1 MSENPHFTCSILTT
15 AYLPPVEYFFAIA
28 HSDRVLIEQ
37 HEAYQKQSWRSRC
50 RILAAAGPEDLSIPI
65 VKEERRSRPIR
76 DIRIDYSEPWLQHHI
91 RALSA
96 AYNHSAFYDYYADD
110 LIPILESKPA
120 FLFDLNQSL
129 LEKLLSLL
137 DIGTPI
143 SLTDSFVKP
152 GSTSFV
158 MPDLIRHLSPR
169 ASFPEARSEHP
180 CLRALDTDNTER
192 STRPAHACPNAP
204 WAEGPVFDGRQ
215 RIQPKSKERS
225 LLAEYGR
232 EQAYYQVFINQDPSS
247 VMPGSSRHAGPDPA
261 SQFVP
266 NLSIIDLLS
275 AEGPDAGSFL
285 L

>member
-1 MSENPHFTCSILTT
+1 MTGLPHFSCSLLTT

-110 LIPILESKPA
+110 LLPILNSKPA
-120 FLFDLNQSL
+120 FLFDLNLAL

-137 DIGTPI
+137 GLDTPI
-143 SLTDSFVKP
+143 ALTDRFIAPFRSDNPLPSQKKCSVN
-152 GSTSFV
+152 G
-158 MPDLIRHLSPR
+158 LSP
-169 ASFPEARSEHP
+169 ASLH
-180 CLRALDTDNTER
+180 D
-192 STRPAHACPNAP
+192 
-204 WAEGPVFDGRQ
+204 FDGRE
-215 RIQPKSKERS
+215 RIQPKYKGES
-225 LLAEYGR
+225 LLAAFGC
-232 EQAYYQVFINQDPSS
+232 EQAYYQVFVNQDPSRRS
-247 VMPGSSRHAGPDPA
+247 
-261 SQFVP
+261 FIP

-275 AEGPDAGSFL
+275 AEGPNAGSFL
-285 L
+285 Y

>member
-1 MSENPHFTCSILTT
+1 MTGLPHFSCSLLTT

-110 LIPILESKPA
+110 LLPILQSKPA
-120 FLFDLNQSL
+120 FLFDLNLSL

-137 DIGTPI
+137 GLDTPI
-143 SLTDSFVKP
+143 ALTDRFIAPLRSDNPLPSQKKCSVN
-152 GSTSFV
+152 G
-158 MPDLIRHLSPR
+158 LSP
-169 ASFPEARSEHP
+169 AP
-180 CLRALDTDNTER
+180 LRD
-192 STRPAHACPNAP
+192 
-204 WAEGPVFDGRQ
+204 FDGRE
-215 RIQPKSKERS
+215 RIQPKYKGES
-225 LLAEYGR
+225 LLAAFGC
-232 EQAYYQVFINQDPSS
+232 EQAYYQVFVNQDPS
-247 VMPGSSRHAGPDPA
+247 RH
-261 SQFVP
+261 SFIP

-275 AEGPDAGSFL
+275 AEGPNAGSYLF
-285 L
+285 